1 MYKVILLVS
10 IILGVMAAAKRKH
23 FVATKLF
30 NHKAVEEWK
39 DICGGIWGDWLNQVT
54 AEPAYYACG
63 AQFRIEG
70 S

>member
-30 NHKAVEEWK
+30 KHKAVEEWK
-39 DICGGIWGDWLNQVT
+39 DIWGGIWGDWLN
-54 AEPAYYACG
+54 
-63 AQFRIEG
+63 
-70 S
+70 